1 MGAPDRRT
9 VLPARIGQT
18 QTRSRARS
26 RLARQNRC
34 AIASWDNPVCPHA
47 PHTCAVVSPS
57 SGSDFGS
64 DREDWASNSVVMN
77 LRPDFGGIA
86 DELVDLLA
94 RTSERCAPGAG

>member
-1 MGAPDRRT
+1 MGASDRRT

-18 QTRSRARS
+18 HTRSRARS

-57 SGSDFGS
+57 FGS
-64 DREDWASNSVVMN
+64 DPEDWTSNSVVMN

-94 RTSERCAPGAG
+94 RTSERYAPGAG